1 MYAGKYGYAG
11 RPGMTI
17 RTFTMFLGISVLC
30 CLWLAPG
37 QATAAACDGESGV
50 VLQVLGS
57 GGPIADDAR
66 ASTGYLIWVDGRSR
80 VLIDTGGG
88 TFLRF
93 GEAGAKFEDLDFIG
107 LSHLHT
113 DHSADFPALI
123 KSGNF
128 SPRQRALPMAGPS
141 GDGAFPGLTSYL
153 QSMFG
158 EGGAYAYLGAFLN
171 GTGGKPMLVPRE
183 IEPGEPVVAFVG
195 DSLRVDALRVPHAI
209 VPTVAFRVSVGDVSL
224 VFASDQ
230 NGGDPAFAEFAKD
243 ATVLVMHMVVPEGVT
258 GVGRRLHAPPSVI
271 GDIAAEAAP
280 GKLVLS
286 HFMARSLATLD
297 DNVALVRERYDGK
310 VVLADDLACIAASR

>member
-1 MYAGKYGYAG
+1 
-11 RPGMTI
+11 MTI
-17 RTFTMFLGISVLC
+17 RTFTMFLRISVLC
-30 CLWLAPG
+30 CLGLAPG
-37 QATAAACDGESGV
+37 QATAAACDGEPGV

-57 GGPIADDAR
+57 GGPIADDGR
-66 ASTGYLIWVDGRSR
+66 ASTGYLVWVGGHSR

-128 SPRQRALPMAGPS
+128 SPRQRALPVAGPS
-141 GDGAFPGLTSYL
+141 GDGAFPGLASYL

-158 EGGAYAYLGAFLN
+158 EGGAYAYLGAFLK
-171 GTGGKPMLVPRE
+171 GTEGKAMLVPRE
-183 IEPGEPVVAFVG
+183 IEPGEPATASVG
-195 DSLRVDALRVPHAI
+195 EGLRVDALRVPHAI

-230 NGGDPAFAEFAKD
+230 NGGDPAFVEFAKD
-243 ATVLVMHMVVPEGVT
+243 ATVLVMHMVVPEGIT

-280 GKLVLS
+280 DKLVLS

-310 VVLADDLACIAASR
+310 VVLADDLACIAVSR